1 MSGPADPP
9 AGSLADSFAAVRQ
22 RIADAARA
30 AGRDPSSVALLA
42 VSKTRTADAVA
53 ELAAL
58 GQREFAENKVQ
69 ELVAKAEQLADLGLR
84 WHLVGQL
91 QRNKATAVV
100 GVGAVVQSVD
110 RVSLVERLAGV
121 AERAGT
127 VTEVFVQVDLGGPEG
142 VDAARGG
149 LAADLVPELA
159 DAVAERPA
167 LRLRGLM
174 AVAPRGEE
182 PGPAFARL
190 AELADRVRRDHPG
203 AVELSAGMSGDLEQ
217 AIAAGATTVRVGTAL
232 FGPRPLASGA
242 GP

>member
-1 MSGPADPP
+1 MSG
-9 AGSLADSFAAVRQ
+9 LAESFDAVRR

-30 AGRDPSSVALLA
+30 AGRDPSSVQLLA
-42 VSKTRTADAVA
+42 VSKTRTAEDVA
-53 ELAAL
+53 TLAAL

-69 ELVAKAEQLADLGLR
+69 ELVAKAEELAHLDLR

-100 GVGAVVQSVD
+100 GTGAVVQSVD
-110 RVSLVERLAGV
+110 RASLVERLAGV

-142 VDAARGG
+142 EAAARGG
-149 LAADLVPELA
+149 VPAELAPELA
-159 DAVAERPA
+159 DAVAEQPA

-190 AELADRVRRDHPG
+190 AALAERVRRDHPG
-203 AVELSAGMSGDLEQ
+203 AVELSAGMSGDLEE
-217 AIAAGATTVRVGTAL
+217 AVAAGATVVRVGTAL

>member
-1 MSGPADPP
+1 MS
-9 AGSLADSFAAVRQ
+9 SLEENLRVVRERIRRAAE
-22 RIADAARA
+22 A
-30 AGRDPSSVALLA
+30 AGRDPGDVTLLA
-42 VSKTRTADAVA
+42 VSKTWPAADVA

-69 ELVAKAEQLADLGLR
+69 ELVAKAEELEHLDLR

-121 AERAGT
+121 AERAGA

-142 VDAARGG
+142 EAAARGG
-149 LAADLVPELA
+149 VALEHAVELA
-159 DAVAERPA
+159 DTVAGYPS

-174 AVAPRGEE
+174 AVAPRGGA
-182 PGPAFARL
+182 PRPAFDRL
-190 AELADRVRRDHPG
+190 ASLAARVRSDHPG
-203 AVELSAGMSGDLEQ
+203 AGDLSAGMSADLED
-217 AIAAGATTVRVGTAL
+217 AVAAGATLVRVGTAL
-232 FGPRPLASGA
+232 FGSRPLASGS